1 MTRPFAA
8 FVTIASVA
16 ALGACTGNI
25 GNSGENPGK
34 PGTTVPPGGAGGSGG
49 SGASGDAGPANPGN
63 VGDYIGVGANGMR
76 RLTRVEYDNTVRDL
90 LGDSTRSGFAKLPE
104 DATDPFDNDYKTQQV
119 SGALIEAAETLAQ
132 EASAR
137 ALADS
142 AKRASL
148 VPCTPQGPADATC
161 MRTFI
166 SRFGRRALR
175 RTMQEEDVQRYLALQ
190 SFAVEA
196 QDFWVGVDLVVR
208 AMLQD
213 PEFLYR
219 IEKGT
224 PVAGKPGVF
233 RLNPFEIA
241 TRLSYFVAGSTPSD
255 ALLDAAENG
264 GLDALEARRAA
275 AKTLLASP
283 SARDRIDYFHALWL
297 GYHQLPHPAALT
309 SAMRAES
316 AALVERV
323 TANPASDYF
332 ELFRSAETRINDLLA
347 DHYALPRP
355 GSTTGA
361 WVSYGTNPRRGILSH
376 GSVLSAGAK
385 FDDTSP
391 TLRGVFVRT
400 RLLCETVPPPP
411 PIVNV
416 DKPPAGD
423 GGTCKVDRYA
433 SHANVGSCYSC
444 HQLTDPI
451 GFGLEAYDRTGAFR
465 THDKDA
471 PQCAI
476 SGDGELK
483 GTGQF
488 NGPAGLANM
497 LMSSG
502 KLEACVVTQLY
513 RYAMGRRE
521 VSADQ
526 PTLDF
531 LSSLF
536 RQKAR
541 SFEELVLDTV
551 SSAAFTNRTEE

>member
-1 MTRPFAA
+1 MTRHFAA
-8 FVTIASVA
+8 LVTFASL
-16 ALGACTGNI
+16 ALAGACTAKIGDSG
-25 GNSGENPGK
+25 GNSG
-34 PGTTVPPGGAGGSGG
+34 GTAPPPGGSNDGGSNDGG
-49 SGASGDAGPANPGN
+49 GPSHPGN
-63 VGDYIGVGANGMR
+63 VGDYIGVGVNGMR

-90 LGDSTRSGFAKLPE
+90 LGDGTRAGFAKLPE

-132 EASAR
+132 EAAAR
-137 ALADS
+137 ALADPT
-142 AKRASL
+142 KRASL
-148 VPCTPQGPADATC
+148 VPCTPQSPADTAC
-161 MRTFI
+161 LRSFV

-190 SFAVEA
+190 SFAIEA

-219 IEKGT
+219 IERGT

-233 RLNPFEIA
+233 RLNAFELA
-241 TRLSYFVAGSTPSD
+241 TRLSYFIVGTTPSD

-264 GLDALEARRAA
+264 GLDSLEARRAA
-275 AKTLLASP
+275 TKTLLRERN
-283 SARDRIDYFHALWL
+283 ARDRIDYFHALWL
-297 GYHQLPHPAALT
+297 GYHQLPHSVDLT
-309 SAMRAES
+309 TAMRAES

-323 TANPASDYF
+323 TANAAGDYF
-332 ELFRSAETRINDLLA
+332 DLFRSEDTRVNDLLA
-347 DHYALPRP
+347 DHYGLARP
-355 GSTTGA
+355 GSTSGA
-361 WVSYGTNPRRGILSH
+361 WVTYGSNPRRGILSH

-400 RLLCETVPPPP
+400 RLLCETIPPPP
-411 PIVNV
+411 PTVNT
-416 DKPPAGD
+416 DKPPV
-423 GGTCKVDRYA
+423 GGASNCKIDRYA
-433 SHANVGSCYSC
+433 DHANVGSCRSC

-471 PQCAI
+471 PQCVIA
-476 SGDGELK
+476 GDGELA
-483 GTGQF
+483 GTGKF

-502 KLEACVVTQLY
+502 KLEACIVTQLY

-521 VSADQ
+521 LAADQ
-526 PTLDF
+526 PTLDL
-531 LSSLF
+531 LSTLF

-551 SSAAFTNRTEE
+551 SSAAFVNRTEE